1 MQSLKEIIFG
11 ESFLRKLLE
20 DVSTQT
26 REDTKEEFEIQETG
40 KGLQFKEETKGI
52 PRMIL
57 KWNSSM
63 TSGSKLRERD
73 QSWLEQD
80 SGQLQEGC
88 LKRIA
93 PIDYLIVGLHS
104 LGFYSSFGIKFMKET
119 PQN

>member
-57 KWNSSM
+57 K
-63 TSGSKLRERD
+63 
-73 QSWLEQD
+73 
-80 SGQLQEGC
+80 
-88 LKRIA
+88 
-93 PIDYLIVGLHS
+93 
-104 LGFYSSFGIKFMKET
+104 
-119 PQN
+119 